1 MGYNLKFIP
10 SRSSR
15 ALSFV
20 FNLAIQGDPYFSLT
34 ICSLILIPGELG
46 SSDEEIYG
54 ASAHSDYGMV
64 TLLATDG
71 VQGLQARFLNQL
83 LFLYSQTVV

>member
-1 MGYNLKFIP
+1 LISVLGYNLKFTP
-10 SRSSR
+10 YRSSR

-20 FNLAIQGDPYFSLT
+20 FKLAIQGDPYFSLT
-34 ICSLILIPGELG
+34 ICSLTLFSGELG

-71 VQGLQARFLNQL
+71 VQGLQARFLN
-83 LFLYSQTVV
+83 